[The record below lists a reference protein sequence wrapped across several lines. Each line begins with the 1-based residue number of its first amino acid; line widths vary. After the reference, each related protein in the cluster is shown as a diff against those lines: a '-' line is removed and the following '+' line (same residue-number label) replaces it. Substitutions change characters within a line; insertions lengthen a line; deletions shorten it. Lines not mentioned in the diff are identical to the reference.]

1 MYLTVVIIHTS
12 VMFHMRSEM
21 TQIVVLFQVL
31 QLMINTVG
39 YVGNPAPWFSNLANK
54 LCNLSHIHVYQF
66 LLPTCML
73 LIVSLKSPNIMVI
86 DLGQWISSLFT
97 RIPPTKQ
104 DWISSLYLWEIEV
117 FQQPLKLESYKLQ
130 CNHCISH
137 MIHMIEIDSHDEPH
151 NSARYAFI
159 HCTVLGFQVFVAF
172 SWAHSWLATLLYDG
186 NMQAMKV
193 LRKW

>member
-1 MYLTVVIIHTS
+1 
-12 VMFHMRSEM
+12 
-21 TQIVVLFQVL
+21 
-31 QLMINTVG
+31 
-39 YVGNPAPWFSNLANK
+39 
-54 LCNLSHIHVYQF
+54 
-66 LLPTCML
+66 
-73 LIVSLKSPNIMVI
+73 MVI
-86 DLGQWISSLFT
+86 NLGQWISSLFT

-117 FQQPLKLESYKLQ
+117 FQQSLKLESYNLQ

-172 SWAHSWLATLLYDG
+172 SWELSWLATLLWWE
-186 NMQAMKV
+186 NASHESAQEMIIWNSSQTTCSLIQVQKV
-193 LRKW
+193 KGRYLTPECTKKAKIV